1 MYAWICVIDIYFK
14 VQWCNWIFTRSTYWL
29 PISPKISNL
38 ELHPEFCE
46 EYFCKTTKQTSYIF
60 QTNRHAQRKIVFAK
74 KELQKVNIVKNLVS
88 NFLKL
93 NHVYYL
99 LTRGTPGIY
108 LILALIAKSN
118 ILNRDHK
125 IISIFFIPD
134 CVHKLLFH

>member
-1 MYAWICVIDIYFK
+1 MHEYVLLIYILKFNDVLEYLRDRLIDYRLAR
-14 VQWCNWIFTRSTYWL
+14 RS
-29 PISPKISNL
+29 
-38 ELHPEFCE
+38 LHPEFCE
-46 EYFCKTTKQTSYIF
+46 EFFCKTTKQTSYIF